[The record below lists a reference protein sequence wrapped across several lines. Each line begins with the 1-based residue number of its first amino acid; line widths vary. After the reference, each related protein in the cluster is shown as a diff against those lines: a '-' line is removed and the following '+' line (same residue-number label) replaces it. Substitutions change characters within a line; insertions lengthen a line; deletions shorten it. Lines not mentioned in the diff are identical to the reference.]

1 MFIDQ
6 KGKLFGK
13 ISIIDLLVIIIIL
26 AGLCGSYAAFQK
38 VKGGKVLT
46 ENKALLKQDSTLD
59 MLEVRMRLEEVRSMT
74 RDSVHIGDEVY
85 AKDTNKYLGE
95 ITDVEVEPA
104 KRVITGFS
112 GDTAEAEVP
121 ERMDV
126 ILVVQIPG
134 KRTEGGYFTGNNI
147 HLVYD
152 SAFEIK
158 TPTIQ
163 TTPIIE
169 GIRVIETKEKGQ

>member
-13 ISIIDLLVIIIIL
+13 ISIIDLLVVLVVI
-26 AGLCGSYAAFQK
+26 AGIAGTVLAFQK
-38 VKGGKVLT
+38 VRGGSVLT
-46 ENKALLKQDSTLD
+46 ENKAILKQDSTLD
-59 MLEVRMRLEEVRSMT
+59 MLEVEMRLNEVRSMT
-74 RDSVHIGDEVY
+74 RDSIHIGDDVY

-95 ITDVEVEPA
+95 VVRIETEPA
-104 KRVITGFS
+104 TRIIS
-112 GDTAEAEVP
+112 GYDGRAAEAEVP
-121 ERMDV
+121 ERLDV
-126 ILVVQIPG
+126 IMVVQVPG
-134 KRTEGGYFTGNNI
+134 KRTDGGYFTGNNI

-163 TTPIIE
+163 STPIIE
-169 GIRVIETKEKGQ
+169 NITVLSEEESN